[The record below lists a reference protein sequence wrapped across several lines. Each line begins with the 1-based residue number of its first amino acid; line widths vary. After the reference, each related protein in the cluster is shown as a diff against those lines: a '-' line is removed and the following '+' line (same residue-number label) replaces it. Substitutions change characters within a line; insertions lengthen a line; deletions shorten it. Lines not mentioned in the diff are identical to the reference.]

1 MFIDLGLVM
10 PLMFLL
16 ASSRLFCQSSN
27 FLGDLARTFLAYFIF
42 RCWSFT
48 VHVIM
53 HKAPGLIKYHK
64 QHHLPMS
71 EMTCVSTFTDSMV
84 EFLFMELFAEIA
96 GICLVGGLPL
106 FNVILLGMYNVVN
119 GAIDHSGFCLDEIWF
134 NSVYHYVHHAEPT
147 VNFAE
152 LTYIDIAYG
161 TYKEYPLE
169 EVVEHFREAK
179 SSPIA
184 I

>member
-1 MFIDLGLVM
+1 M
-10 PLMFLL
+10 
-16 ASSRLFCQSSN
+16 
-27 FLGDLARTFLAYFIF
+27 DLAKTFLAYFLF

-53 HKAPGLIKYHK
+53 HKTPSLIKYHK

-96 GICLVGGLPL
+96 GICLIGGLPL
-106 FNVILLGMYNVVN
+106 FNIILLGVYNVVN
-119 GAIDHSGFCLDEIWF
+119 GAIDHSGFCLHEFWF
-134 NSVYHYVHHAEPT
+134 NSIYHFTHHAEPT
-147 VNFAE
+147 WNYAE
-152 LTYIDIAYG
+152 LTYIDVAYG

-169 EVVEHFREAK
+169 TVV
-179 SSPIA
+179 
-184 I
+184 